1 MGSARLES
9 CPHSPDRL
17 SKDPGAGQEGITG
30 PGLESGNEQG
40 VNIHSGRH
48 RQASAPPHEV
58 FHTLVLSRA
67 QEPSLLSHEP
77 MTSLR

>member
-48 RQASAPPHEV
+48 RQASPP
-58 FHTLVLSRA
+58 LVKCFTHLCFSERKTA
-67 QEPSLLSHEP
+67 STLSHEP